1 MRYSTIIILLILST
15 QLALSEEIRLQKKC
29 ECGRTVYLTLR
40 QVEKQ
45 VLVRVRPKVLV
56 RARKVEVRVKTEAE
70 IATEQA
76 AK

>member
-1 MRYSTIIILLILST
+1 
-15 QLALSEEIRLQKKC
+15 
-29 ECGRTVYLTLR
+29 
-40 QVEKQ
+40 VEKQ